1 MNEMGYLVQGTSL
14 VALSLISLGYV
25 LSEDAKSV
33 LNSSVFQA
41 HVLSIAL
48 VLSLVF
54 TWVSGFYYFVTLSAT
69 GKTLME
75 VSSVLFWMFMV
86 ASNLLILKTLVLNG
100 GVKFGVSKNYFDVIL
115 YFGVLWLFSYHL
127 PYISYHVLAL
137 LSTLACVLGIY
148 FAYLLGKY
156 YRYREFFI
164 VPLEISNFYLS
175 IVLTSFALGALFFAR
190 VYSYKS
196 YLLFAILIYLIL
208 IYGITTLAREM
219 KMLVSKL

>member
-54 TWVSGFYYFVTLSAT
+54 TWVSGFYYFVTLSTT

-196 YLLFAILIYLIL
+196 YLLFAILIYLVL